1 MLKINEKALELL
13 SLLRS
18 EIFNYSNFI
27 MKSYDSMKVIE
38 GEQAEEQSDEQKAAN
53 LAKKH
58 TLYKDLD
65 FTSHSMINFS
75 TTCDF
80 NSNNLI
86 NIESIVESGEKTVK
100 TNNL

>member
-1 MLKINEKALELL
+1 MKI
-13 SLLRS
+13 
-18 EIFNYSNFI
+18 
-27 MKSYDSMKVIE
+27 IE
-38 GEQAEEQSDEQKAAN
+38 NQAAEEQSDEQKAAN

-58 TLYKDLD
+58 TMYKDLD

-86 NIESIVESGEKTVK
+86 NISSIVESPKSVK
-100 TNNL
+100 TKHL

>member
-86 NIESIVESGEKTVK
+86 NIESIVESPKTVK